1 MAGRLCLLLSGE
13 VRIARWI
20 TDSASVQQIVL
31 GNMSENKQT
40 YHTFREGRPNAAATE
55 RISELVRATEPG
67 IIIET
72 PEMVET
78 TNEIVRFSVS
88 EQARNLGPRWLGQ
101 RPEVVVTT
109 FASYPQEYRF
119 VKGTQTKKS
128 DGQHAIS
135 FTEPVEGDGDYA
147 RGDHAKA
154 LPYGDPVDC
163 DENLM
168 EPIPKSAGNK
178 VLGAQQRV
186 KFGAKADA
194 ERICMTLLKS
204 ILEFDSAKNGRGRI
218 YVVQSANNY
227 LGFKTFVEMLR
238 EKIDYFRNQA
248 VTGLA
253 IILLVPTG
261 FDKMPEGLKESFF
274 SIKWE
279 RPHKTYWRQTIQSF
293 VLSKKMEMDEDSK
306 GNPTVGISSQ
316 NLERCVSAVTG
327 MTKARGEAA
336 LLMCVSKP
344 EVILEEKSNQ
354 VKDYGLTLHN
364 PNPDEKVGGMH
375 VYREYL
381 KEEVAC
387 STPEAIGFGLTGSRM
402 AILAGPPGTGKSLGV
417 KVLGSTT
424 GRPVIRLD
432 ATDLRKKYVG
442 EGEAKLATAIDLAG
456 SMDGIIW
463 IDEVEKLV
471 QNTSA
476 ERDGGST
483 ASVLSIL
490 LTEIQENKSNIM
502 FAFTANRVEMLP
514 PEFVDRAGSRFLFNY
529 PTRDEQLE
537 ILKIH
542 IAAKRLFDPDHPLAN
557 DDGMVRRNPDDF
569 PFLGDLLK
577 YTDGCNG
584 RQLANA
590 INATFK
596 IGFTRHQGEPELED
610 FVKGI
615 NRNSMNST
623 PEKELEIIR
632 DNCLA
637 RGFIPA
643 NTETEEEAEVIDYGG
658 VGLSGRV

>member
-1 MAGRLCLLLSGE
+1 
-13 VRIARWI
+13 
-20 TDSASVQQIVL
+20 
-31 GNMSENKQT
+31 MSTKQT
-40 YHTFREGRPNAAATE
+40 YESFREGRPNAAATT
-55 RISELVRATEPG
+55 RLLDLFQATECG
-67 IIIET
+67 VIIET

-78 TNEIVRFSVS
+78 TNEIVRLSVS
-88 EQARNLGPRWLGQ
+88 PEARNIAPRWLGQ

-119 VKGTQTKKS
+119 VKGSQTKRA
-128 DGQHAIS
+128 DGSNAIT
-135 FTEPVEGDGDYA
+135 FTEPIEGDGDYA
-147 RGDHAKA
+147 AGDTAKT
-154 LPYGDPVDC
+154 LPYGDPIDC
-163 DENLM
+163 HEDLM
-168 EPIPKSAGNK
+168 EPIPKTAGTK
-178 VLGAQQRV
+178 VLGAQQRI
-186 KFGAKADA
+186 KFQAKADA

-204 ILEFDSAKNGRGRI
+204 ILDFDSQKNGRGRI
-218 YVVQSANNY
+218 YVVQASDNY

-248 VTGLA
+248 VTGMG
-253 IILLVPTG
+253 IVLLVPTG
-261 FDKMPEGLKESFF
+261 FDKMPEALKESFF

-279 RPHKTYWRQTIQSF
+279 RPHKTYWRQTINQF
-293 VLSKKMEMDEDSK
+293 VQAKQMLMDEDSNGK
-306 GNPTVGISSQ
+306 PIPGISST

-336 LLMCVSKP
+336 LLMCVAKHSEIRP
-344 EVILEEKSNQ
+344 EVILSEKSKQ

-364 PNPDEKVGGMH
+364 PNPDEVVGGMR
-375 VYREYL
+375 VYQEYL
-381 KEEVAC
+381 EEEVAC
-387 STPEAIGFGLTGSRM
+387 STPEAIGYGLTGSRM

-417 KVLGSTT
+417 KVLGSKT

-442 EGEAKLATAIDLAG
+442 EGEAKLATAIDLAA

-514 PEFVDRAGSRFLFNY
+514 PEFVDRAGARFLFNY

-542 IAAKRLFDPDHPLAN
+542 IAAKRRFDPAN
-557 DDGMVRRNPDDF
+557 QNANEDGMVRRKPEDY
-569 PFLGDLLK
+569 PFLEDLLK

-596 IGFTRHQGEPELED
+596 IAFTRHKGEPELED

-623 PEKELEIIR
+623 PEKELELIR

-643 NTETEEEAEVIDYGG
+643 NTETEEEAEVVDYGG

>member
-1 MAGRLCLLLSGE
+1 MSTQQTYQTFEEGQLNAAGISRMADLLSCTE
-13 VRIARWI
+13 VLK
-20 TDSASVQQIVL
+20 V
-31 GNMSENKQT
+31 
-40 YHTFREGRPNAAATE
+40 
-55 RISELVRATEPG
+55 
-67 IIIET
+67 IET
-72 PEMVET
+72 PEMIET
-78 TNEIVRFSVS
+78 TNEIVRFSVTP
-88 EQARNLGPRWLGQ
+88 EARNLGPRWMGQ

-109 FASYPQEYRF
+109 FSNYPQEYRL
-119 VKGTQTKKS
+119 VRGTETRRS
-128 DGQHAIS
+128 DGQASITY
-135 FTEPVEGDGDYA
+135 TEPIEGDGDYA
-147 RGDHAKA
+147 PGDNAKA

-163 DENLM
+163 DEQVL
-168 EPIPKSAGNK
+168 EPVPKSAGNK
-178 VLGAQQRV
+178 VLGAQQRI
-186 KFGAKADA
+186 KFRAKLDA
-194 ERICMTLLKS
+194 ENICTTMLKS
-204 ILEFDSAKNGRGRI
+204 ILEFDSSKNGRGRL
-218 YVVQSANNY
+218 YVIQAADNFLS
-227 LGFKTFVEMLR
+227 FKTFVEMVR
-238 EKIDYFRNQA
+238 EKVDFHRNQS
-248 VTGLA
+248 VTGIG

-261 FDKMPEGLKESFF
+261 FDKMPEALKESAF

-279 RPHKTYWRQTIQSF
+279 RPHKTYWRQVIQSF
-293 VLSKKMEMDEDSK
+293 VAAKQMLMDEDK
-306 GNPTVGISSQ
+306 NGNATVGISDK

-336 LLMCVSKP
+336 LLMCVAKHSKIIP
-344 EVILEEKSNQ
+344 EIILQEKSNQ

-364 PNPDEKVGGMH
+364 PDPDEVVGGMQ
-375 VYREYL
+375 VYQEYL
-381 KEEVAC
+381 EEEVAC
-387 STPEAIGFGLTGSRM
+387 STPEAIGFGLDGSRM
-402 AILAGPPGTGKSLGV
+402 LIAAGPPGTGKSLGI
-417 KVLGSTT
+417 KVLGSRT
-424 GRPVIRLD
+424 GRPVIRLA

-442 EGEAKLATAIDLAG
+442 EGEARLKIAIDLAA

-514 PEFVDRAGSRFLFNY
+514 PEFVDRAGARFLFNY

-537 ILKIH
+537 ILRIH
-542 IAAKRLFDPDHPLAN
+542 IAAKRRFDPNNPEAN
-557 DDGMVRRNPDDF
+557 DRGMVRRNPDDY
-569 PFLGDLLK
+569 PFLKELLK

-590 INATFK
+590 VNATFK
-596 IGFTRHQGEPELED
+596 IAFTRHKGEPELED

-623 PEKELEIIR
+623 PEKELELIR

-643 NTETEEEAEVIDYGG
+643 NTETDEETEVVDYGG
-658 VGLSGRV
+658 VGLAGRV

>member
-1 MAGRLCLLLSGE
+1 
-13 VRIARWI
+13 
-20 TDSASVQQIVL
+20 
-31 GNMSENKQT
+31 MSQT
-40 YHTFREGRPNAAATE
+40 TYQSFTEGRPNAAATT
-55 RISELVRATEPG
+55 RILELLRATEPG

-78 TNEIVRFSVS
+78 TNEIVRLSVTP
-88 EQARNLGPRWLGQ
+88 EARSIGPKWLNE
-101 RPEVVVTT
+101 RPEIVRVS
-109 FASYPQEYRF
+109 FADYPQEYRF
-119 VKGTQTKKS
+119 VKGEQVTRN
-128 DGQHAIS
+128 DGSTITTY
-135 FTEPVEGDGDYA
+135 TEPIDGDGDYIEGQIA
-147 RGDHAKA
+147 RAI
-154 LPYGDPVDC
+154 PYGDPIDC
-163 DENLM
+163 SEEIL
-168 EPIPKSAGNK
+168 EPVPKSSGTK
-178 VLGAQQRV
+178 VLGAQQRI
-186 KFGAKADA
+186 KFSRKADP
-194 ERICMTLLKS
+194 ENICMTFLKS
-204 ILEFDSAKNGRGRI
+204 MWDFDSMKNGRGRI
-218 YVVQSANNY
+218 YVVEASDNF
-227 LGFKTFVEMLR
+227 LSFKTFVEMLR
-238 EKIDYFRNQA
+238 EKIDYFRNQNT
-248 VTGLA
+248 TGLG

-261 FDKMPEGLKESFF
+261 FDSMPDALKESFF

-279 RPHKTYWRQTIQSF
+279 RPHKTFWRNQINMF
-293 VLSKKMEMDEDSK
+293 VQAKNMLMDEDK
-306 GNPTVGISSQ
+306 HGKPIPGISSK

-336 LLMCVSKP
+336 LLMCVAKHSKILP
-344 EVILEEKSNQ
+344 EVILEEKSKQ

-364 PNPDEKVGGMH
+364 PNPDEKVGGMR

-381 KEEVAC
+381 EEEVAC

-402 AILAGPPGTGKSLGV
+402 LIAAGPPGTGKSLGV
-417 KVLGSTT
+417 KVLGSET
-424 GRPVIRLD
+424 GRPVIRLA

-442 EGEAKLATAIDLAG
+442 EGEARLKIAIDLAA

-490 LTEIQENKSNIM
+490 LTEIQENRSNIM

-514 PEFVDRAGSRFLFNY
+514 PEFVDRAGARFLFNY

-542 IAAKRLFDPDHPLAN
+542 IAAKRRFDPAN
-557 DDGMVRRNPDDF
+557 PNANEDGMVRRNPDDY

-577 YTDGCNG
+577 YTDGMNG
-584 RQLANA
+584 RQIANA
-590 INATFK
+590 INETFR
-596 IGFTRHQGEPELED
+596 ISYTRIKGEPTMDD

-623 PEKELEIIR
+623 PEKELELIR

-643 NTETEEEAEVIDYGG
+643 NTETAEETEVVDYGG